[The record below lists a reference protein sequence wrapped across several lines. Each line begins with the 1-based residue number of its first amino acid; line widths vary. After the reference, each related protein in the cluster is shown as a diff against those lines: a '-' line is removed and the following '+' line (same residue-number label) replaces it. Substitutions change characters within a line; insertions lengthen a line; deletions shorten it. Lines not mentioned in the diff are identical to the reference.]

1 MMSFVSRLILLLL
14 CLTTAS
20 GLSFGQS
27 SLWYEPEGY
36 LDQVWQHIRVADS
49 NKKPVTVLHLGD
61 SHLSGGYF
69 TRSMSAKLA
78 AQYGDK
84 VRFERIGV
92 PGASY
97 FSFSQNKDK
106 YLQQIKAVQ
115 PDLVIVSLGTND
127 SYTFQFSEDKMRG
140 NMEIFFNMLREALD
154 DVPFILTTPPPSY
167 LRRSVKVA
175 GSKGKGSK
183 RRRNRYKTTYHFNDN
198 TEKASRLIRSYTL
211 EHGMA
216 CFDLSSAIGGETETR
231 QWLRS
236 GLMHADHIH
245 YTIGGYTRHGGLVA
259 DALLGSIDGPNVDRS
274 SQPKPYKR

>member
-1 MMSFVSRLILLLL
+1 MMPFANRFMLLLL

-27 SLWYEPEGY
+27 LFWYEPEGY

-49 NKKPVTVLHLGD
+49 NKKTVTILHLGD

-97 FSFSQNKDK
+97 STFSQDK
-106 YLQQIKAVQ
+106 YMQQIKAVE
-115 PDLVIVSLGTND
+115 PDLVIISLGTND
-127 SYTFQFSEDKMRG
+127 SYCFKFSETEMWG
-140 NMEIFFNMLREALD
+140 NMETFFGMLRQTLE
-154 DVPFILTTPPPSY
+154 DVPFVLTTPPPSY

-175 GSKGKGSK
+175 GKNRKGSK
-183 RRRNRYKTTYHFNDN
+183 RRKNRYRTTYHFNDN
-198 TEKASRLIRSYTL
+198 TEKASRLIRSYTV

-216 CFDLSSAIGGETETR
+216 CFDLSAAMGGEAETR

-236 GLMHADHIH
+236 GLMHTDHIH
-245 YTIGGYTRHGGLVA
+245 YTVGGYTRHGGLVA
-259 DALLGSIDGPNVDRS
+259 DALLGSIVRGKMDRS
-274 SQPKPYKR
+274 DQSKL